1 MWLLKVKYLRGV
13 RLSLTIALIGH
24 LIFFNRCKEADRM
37 EGMHA
42 INEGTTVEIDLS
54 NASETSFFDIFD
66 SVGLVKLETTP
77 NSIIKEVTRIIPYK
91 NEMFILDA
99 TQNSVLRFD
108 NNGKFLTRI
117 QKIGN
122 GPGEYTLLY
131 DININPFSEN
141 LELLNPRGE
150 LLVFSRDGE
159 FNDLLQ
165 SSISNECIEIMNP
178 LVYKGNDTVNKY
190 YFFDLIRDKTLVF
203 RFSGEVLNY
212 VPINFAYILFFG
224 NALLHL
230 C

>member
-1 MWLLKVKYLRGV
+1 MKKYLV
-13 RLSLTIALIGH
+13 SI
-24 LIFFNRCKEADRM
+24 
-37 EGMHA
+37 
-42 INEGTTVEIDLS
+42 
-54 NASETSFFDIFD
+54 
-66 SVGLVKLETTP
+66 LVL
-77 NSIIKEVTRIIPYK
+77 
-91 NEMFILDA
+91 
-99 TQNSVLRFD
+99 SVLTFVLLSIFALQQFNQRRML
-108 NNGKFLTRI
+108 K
-117 QKIGN
+117 KI
-122 GPGEYTLLY
+122 PVETFY
-131 DININPFSEN
+131 
-141 LELLNPRGE
+141 
-150 LLVFSRDGE
+150 